1 MFERFLPSSESR
13 YSSRYLQQ
21 RLPGWSSRML
31 FASDRT
37 SPRKAMRS
45 SGDASAGKGLETSN
59 MMEGKRVRDVREE
72 LWVPG
77 EEEKRRKVECAAG
90 GRARSRSLT
99 ETKRQSFSATECIL
113 YFVHDVSSDP
123 PPSRMQEVFFPRRH
137 RTIHIWLART

>member
-1 MFERFLPSSESR
+1 
-13 YSSRYLQQ
+13 
-21 RLPGWSSRML
+21 
-31 FASDRT
+31 
-37 SPRKAMRS
+37 MRS

-113 YFVHDVSSDP
+113 YSVHDVSSDP
-123 PPSRMQEVFFPRRH
+123 PILLPLGCRKFSSPVD
-137 RTIHIWLART
+137 TARFTSG